1 MRKRNSEKKFDE
13 GLKKAYDL
21 HSDIAK
27 QLITICT
34 ALLGTAIAAA
44 KIQGIDIDVDC
55 FFIAAAILLLLSIL
69 LGILHLGAL
78 ASAAIEH
85 TNLNKAWNVRGTAI
99 AQQLSF
105 WGALICAAI
114 NIF

>member
-1 MRKRNSEKKFDE
+1 MRKRSSEKKFDE

-34 ALLGTAIAAA
+34 ALLGAAIAAA
-44 KIQGIDIDVDC
+44 KIEGIDIKIDRY
-55 FFIAAAILLLLSIL
+55 FIASASLLIFSIL
-69 LGILHLGAL
+69 LGIFHLGAL

-85 TNLNKAWNVRGTAI
+85 KNLNKAWNVRGMAI
-99 AQQLSF
+99 AQQFAF
-105 WGALICAAI
+105 WGALVFAVM
-114 NIF
+114 NIA